1 MRTSERC
8 PLRGSPQPPQVIRTC
23 KPSCPVAAAG
33 GAGGGNEMGLQF
45 AKVEGNFHN
54 KFDIQSELLE
64 QLQIKLTVHSTDPLA
79 DATKQY
85 VDRTLKTTLEVFNT
99 NFALEPHN
107 TPQELNVYVFEHKRE
122 FDAALEAVG
131 IHKKN
136 IGGIAWPSDNRIYV
150 YKEGK
155 NRVANL
161 PHELSHL
168 LFDYAISSRYG
179 FHKGVDILNEGV
191 GEYIQHIVEHGHRVD
206 LDLMRR
212 ADHVLQMFKDDPQL
226 NSTKNLDGIMAIID
240 EHTKLNEKGQQDPQ
254 APKYI
259 ALKYDL
265 GATLVHYLQTHNP
278 SLLRESFKNSS
289 TAPYDPHSVYSGQR
303 ASTLVTLDPFNP
315 VMNVPA
321 EFEKWLNENATEQ
334 FVKRHNALFVRTHS
348 LIGFEDKII
357 DGEVKEVKVF
367 DAHLENSA
375 GGMVRVLSP
384 VGHIG
389 IYDKI
394 CALNPYSGDVFDIPY
409 EYHFLKPVIV
419 DGVRQYTYC
428 NASGEEYLLGK
439 YYKNVNSI
447 SKIMT
452 KYDHETAKIRE
463 SLVKAEKAYDQ
474 YLQTQNAHSEH
485 ALRKA
490 IEHASVMLSGG
501 LNNIPESVPHMDFAT
516 IAGTEYEN
524 RSIGLNV
531 QVKMLGAAYAEYVTR
546 HAYAL
551 MLGHVNSAES
561 LMICKALKHLLYID
575 PIRMR
580 GDDQSALKELWRQ
593 QGILSLEATG
603 KGDVSGVSVFLPGGK
618 KIAELPSDSEAFVVF
633 ENGQAG
639 FRNFVTSDGL
649 KSVYTTYSE
658 APVAVVTLDE
668 RGNKISQFVRGT
680 VDNGTSV
687 VVGLN
692 KFSDPKVIGHSGD
705 DSITVSEGV
714 TIEPATNAPE
724 IGPGTVARKGEVV
737 DDRGTDRTSDD
748 TYDAAVYSNNEMV
761 IQRLSR
767 LQFYMR
773 EERRDED
780 GNVVDNPA
788 FFIRDVAASRVLQ
801 FPDSITHLKLVRT
814 ENGTTR
820 LVPCTKDGNTNPPGM
835 PYNTKGYT
843 YIDPIFAYQRIEA
856 DWIAKHAKLDL
867 IDFTRYADGT
877 LFKLR
882 WNADDPQIPKTE
894 QGEIIRVHD
903 QSHFARAELI
913 YEPEN
918 VKIGELSNAPSF
930 FQGDIFLA
938 FDPNYSHSDFVSSL
952 HEQEVELQDG
962 GNGTKR
968 VSLTGK
974 GDLGTD
980 SGFSD
985 YYSFM
990 QRQWGDSPELVQEI
1004 HKRAGIVENTPADQG
1019 AIDAT
1024 KVLKVDASEHDLQ
1037 QLRGSMLYLLASD
1050 RVVNGQKVH
1059 EHVFFIADINDGS
1072 YFQLPKAITHL
1083 KVVTHN
1089 GQKHLVPSTSSG
1101 LENPKGMPQDLGEH
1115 RYISSVLVHE
1125 NAVTDHMS
1133 RIPVTNVLLANLNKY
1148 ADGTLLEIRDNG
1160 NISYDG
1166 IGATGDGYS
1175 ELVHLFDK
1183 HGNEVGVLS
1192 KHPNLLVGKVALG
1205 TRKEQAPGLGEVPTE
1220 AVDHGVH
1227 GTKSSESDT
1236 VSTRSAHDDALDDF
1250 LRARHDNMRAS
1261 GGSGTN
1267 KVQRT
1272 PRSNDDYTEIES
1284 GMLSDPTLPHTD
1296 PHITNAGVR
1305 GGTIPN
1311 RDYTDDALIDSVAWN
1326 THCSDGTQCHAH
1338 EHNLLPL

>member
-8 PLRGSPQPPQVIRTC
+8 PLRGSPQPPQTVRTC
-23 KPSCPVAAAG
+23 NPACPVAAAG
-33 GAGGGNEMGLQF
+33 GKAVSSF
-45 AKVEGNFHN
+45 AEVERGFHN
-54 KFDIQSELLE
+54 KFNVQSELLE
-64 QLQIKLTVHSTDPLA
+64 QLQLKLAVHSTDPLA

-85 VDRTLKTTLEVFNT
+85 VERTLKTTLEVFHA

-107 TPQELNVYVFEHKRE
+107 TPQELNIYVFEHKRE
-122 FDAALEAVG
+122 FDAALRSLG
-131 IHKKN
+131 IHSN

-179 FHKGVDILNEGV
+179 SHIGVDILNEGV
-191 GEYIQHIVEHGHRVD
+191 GEYIQHSVEHGHGVD

-212 ADHVLQMFKDDPQL
+212 ADRVLQMFKDDPRL
-226 NSTKNLDGIMAIID
+226 SSTKNLDGIMAIID
-240 EHTKLNEKGQQDPQ
+240 EHTTQAEPEKQD
-254 APKYI
+254 YRYTT
-259 ALKYDL
+259 LKYDL
-265 GATLVHYLQTHNP
+265 GATLIHYLQTHNP
-278 SLLRESFKNSS
+278 HALRESFRNSA
-289 TAPYDPHSVYSGQR
+289 TAPYNPHGEYTDQL
-303 ASTLVTLDPFNP
+303 ASAMVTIDPFNLLMHLP
-315 VMNVPA
+315 TG
-321 EFEKWLNENATEQ
+321 FEKWLNENATEQ
-334 FVKRHNALFVRTHS
+334 FANRHNALFVRRHS

-357 DGEVKEVKVF
+357 DGEVKQVKVF
-367 DAHLENSA
+367 DAHLENSR
-375 GGMVRVLSP
+375 GGIVTTLSP

-389 IYDKI
+389 VHDTI
-394 CALNPYSGDVFDIPY
+394 CAINPYSGDALNIQYD
-409 EYHFLKPVIV
+409 YHFLKPVIV
-419 DGVRQYTYC
+419 EGVRKYTYC
-428 NASGEEYLLGK
+428 NAQGEDYLLGK
-439 YYKNVNSI
+439 YYKNVSNI
-447 SKIMT
+447 SRIMT
-452 KYDHETAKIRE
+452 KYDRETAEIRE
-463 SLVKAEKAYDQ
+463 AVVRAEKAYGQ
-474 YLQTQNAHSEH
+474 YVQAQDAHSEH
-485 ALRKA
+485 ALREA
-490 IEHASVMLSGG
+490 IEHASVMLDRG
-501 LNNIPESVPHMDFAT
+501 LNSIPDSIPHMDFVT

-524 RSIGLNV
+524 RGIKLDV
-531 QVKMLGAAYAEYVTR
+531 RTKMLGAAYSEYVTKR
-546 HAYAL
+546 AYAL
-551 MLGHVNSAES
+551 AAGYVNSAES
-561 LMICKALKHLLYID
+561 LMISKALRHLVYID

-580 GDDQSALKELWRQ
+580 SADPSTLKELWQ
-593 QGILSLEATG
+593 YPSGTVLSLEATG

-618 KIAELPSDSEAFVVF
+618 KVAELPSDSEAFVVY
-633 ENGQAG
+633 EDMHSG
-639 FRNFVTSDGL
+639 FRNFITGDGL

-668 RGNKISQFVRGT
+668 HGNKVSQFVRGT
-680 VDNGTSV
+680 VASDGESSV
-687 VVGLN
+687 VVSLN
-692 KFSDPKVIGHSGD
+692 KFLDPKILALSGD
-705 DSITVSEGV
+705 DKLTVSQGV
-714 TIEPATNAPE
+714 KIEPAVDASE
-724 IGPGTVARKGEVV
+724 ASSGTVARKGTAV

-748 TYDAAVYSNNEMV
+748 TYDATVYSNNEMIV
-761 IQRLSR
+761 QRLSR

-773 EERRDED
+773 EERRDENGD
-780 GNVVDNPA
+780 IIENPA

-820 LVPCTKDGNTNPPGM
+820 LVPCTKDGDTNPPGM

-882 WNADDPQIPKTE
+882 WNVDDPQLPRNA

-903 QSHFARAELI
+903 QSYFARAELV

-918 VKIGELSNAPSF
+918 VKIGELSSAPSF

-952 HEQEVELQDG
+952 HEQEVELQNG
-962 GNGTKR
+962 GNGTQR

-990 QRQWGDSPELVQEI
+990 QRQQGDSPELVQEI
-1004 HKRAGIVENTPADQG
+1004 HRRAGIVEDASADQA
-1019 AIDAT
+1019 AINAAQMS
-1024 KVLKVDASEHDLQ
+1024 KVDASQHDLQ
-1037 QLRGSMLYLLASD
+1037 QLRGAMLYLLASD

-1059 EHVFFIADINDGS
+1059 EHDFFIANINEGS
-1072 YFQLPKAITHL
+1072 YFQLPRAITHL

-1089 GQKHLVPSTSSG
+1089 GQKHLVPSTADG

-1125 NAVTDHMS
+1125 NAVTDHTP
-1133 RIPVTNVLLANLNKY
+1133 RIPVTNVLLTDLNKY
-1148 ADGTLLEIRDNG
+1148 EDGTLLEIRDSG
-1160 NISYDG
+1160 NISYAG

-1175 ELVHLFDK
+1175 ETVHLFDK
-1183 HGNEVGVLS
+1183 HGSEVGVLS
-1192 KHPNLLVGKVALG
+1192 KHPHLLVGKVALG
-1205 TRKEQAPGLGEVPTE
+1205 IRGEPTG

-1227 GTKSSESDT
+1227 GTAGTAESG
-1236 VSTRSAHDDALDDF
+1236 VVNTRSAHDDALDDF
-1250 LRARHDNMRAS
+1250 LRARHDSIRADS
-1261 GGSGTN
+1261 SN
-1267 KVQRT
+1267 VVKVQRT
-1272 PRSNDDYTEIES
+1272 TRSQDDVEMES
-1284 GMLSDPTLPHTD
+1284 SMLSSSTFPHTD
-1296 PHITNAGVR
+1296 PHIANVGVR
-1305 GGTIPN
+1305 GGTPH
-1311 RDYTDDALIDSVAWN
+1311 RDHTDDALIDSVAWN
-1326 THCSDGTQCHAH
+1326 THCNGGTQCHTH

>member
-1 MRTSERC
+1 MRMSERC
-8 PLRGSPQPPQVIRTC
+8 PLRGSPQPPQTVRSN
-23 KPSCPVAAAG
+23 PSCPVAAAG
-33 GAGGGNEMGLQF
+33 GYKAASSF
-45 AKVEGNFHN
+45 AEVERGFHS
-54 KFDIQSELLE
+54 KFNIQSELLE
-64 QLQIKLTVHSTDPLA
+64 QLQLKLAVYSTDQLA

-85 VDRTLKTTLEVFNT
+85 VDRTLKTTLEVFHA

-107 TPQELNVYVFEHKRE
+107 TPQELNIYVFEHKRE
-122 FDAALEAVG
+122 FDAALKGLG
-131 IHKKN
+131 IHKN
-136 IGGIAWPSDNRIYV
+136 VGGIAWPSDNRIYV

-155 NRVANL
+155 NGVANL

-179 FHKGVDILNEGV
+179 FHSGVDILNEGV
-191 GEYIQHIVEHGHRVD
+191 GEYVQHIVEHGRGVD

-212 ADHVLQMFKDDPQL
+212 VDHVLQMFKDDPQL
-226 NSTKNLDGIMAIID
+226 GSTKNLDGIMDIID
-240 EHTKLNEKGQQDPQ
+240 EHTKQGEQDKQ
-254 APKYI
+254 GYKYV

-265 GATLVHYLQTHNP
+265 GATLIHYLQEHNP
-278 SLLRESFKNSS
+278 SILRESFRNSAI
-289 TAPYDPHSVYSGQR
+289 TPYDPYGAYTDQL
-303 ASTLVTLDPFNP
+303 ASTTVTLDPFNLLMHLP
-315 VMNVPA
+315 TG
-321 EFEKWLNENATEQ
+321 FEKWLNENATEQ

-348 LIGFEDKII
+348 LIGFEDKIV
-357 DGEVKEVKVF
+357 DGEVKQVKIF
-367 DAHLENSA
+367 DAHLEDSA
-375 GGMVRVLSP
+375 GGMVRILSP

-389 IYDKI
+389 MYDKI
-394 CALNPYSGDVFDIPY
+394 CALNPYSGDVFDIPH

-439 YYKNVNSI
+439 HYKNVSSI

-452 KYDHETAKIRE
+452 KYDQETAKIRE
-463 SLVKAEKAYDQ
+463 SLVKAEQAYDQ
-474 YLQTQNAHSEH
+474 YLQTQDAHSEH

-531 QVKMLGAAYAEYVTR
+531 RVKMLGAAYAEYVTR

-580 GDDQSALKELWRQ
+580 GSDQSALRELWHQ
-593 QGILSLEATG
+593 PNVILSLEATG
-603 KGDVSGVSVFLPGGK
+603 KGDVSGVSVFLPGGE
-618 KIAELPSDSEAFVVF
+618 KIAELPSDSEAFVVY
-633 ENGQAG
+633 ENGHAG
-639 FRNFVTSDGL
+639 FRNFVTSDSL

-668 RGNKISQFVRGT
+668 QGNKISQFVRGT
-680 VDNGTSV
+680 VDNGTGI

-692 KFSDPKVIGHSGD
+692 KFSDPKVIGHNGD

-714 TIEPATNAPE
+714 KIDVTNAPE
-724 IGPGTVARKGEVV
+724 ANPGTVAKRGEII

-748 TYDAAVYSNNEMV
+748 TYDAAVYSNNELV

-773 EERRDED
+773 EERKDED
-780 GNVVDNPA
+780 GNIIDSPA

-820 LVPCTKDGNTNPPGM
+820 LVPCTKDGDANPPGM
-835 PYNTKGYT
+835 PYSTKGYT

-882 WNADDPQIPKTE
+882 WNADDPQLPRNE

-903 QSHFARAELI
+903 QSYFTRAELI

-918 VKIGELSNAPSF
+918 VKIGELSSAPSF

-952 HEQEVELQDG
+952 HEQEVELRDG

-1004 HKRAGIVENTPADQG
+1004 HERAGIVVENTPSDRV

-1024 KVLKVDASEHDLQ
+1024 KMLKVDASEHDLQ
-1037 QLRGSMLYLLASD
+1037 QLRSSMLYLLASD

-1059 EHVFFIADINDGS
+1059 EHDFFITDINDGS

-1089 GQKHLVPSTSSG
+1089 GQKHLVPSTASG

-1125 NAVTDHMS
+1125 NAVTDHMP
-1133 RIPVTNVLLANLNKY
+1133 RVPVTNVLLADLNKY
-1148 ADGTLLEIRDNG
+1148 ADSTLLEIRDSG

-1166 IGATGDGYS
+1166 IGATEDGHS
-1175 ELVHLFDK
+1175 ELVHLFDE

-1205 TRKEQAPGLGEVPTE
+1205 IREEPVPGFGEAPTE
-1220 AVDHGVH
+1220 AIDRGVR
-1227 GTKSSESDT
+1227 GTKPGEYDT
-1236 VSTRSAHDDALDDF
+1236 VSTHNAHDDALDDF
-1250 LRARHDNMRAS
+1250 LRARHDNM
-1261 GGSGTN
+1261 
-1267 KVQRT
+1267 
-1272 PRSNDDYTEIES
+1272 
-1284 GMLSDPTLPHTD
+1284 HTSTD
-1296 PHITNAGVR
+1296 G
-1305 GGTIPN
+1305 GGTLPN
-1311 RDYTDDALIDSVAWN
+1311 RDYTDDALIDSVAWS
-1326 THCSDGTQCHAH
+1326 THCSDGTQCHTH